1 MASPKP
7 LAGLEKIAP
16 YVGGESEITG
26 FERVIKLASNE
37 GAFGPSP
44 KALAA
49 LSAAAP
55 EYHRY
60 PDGDATKL
68 RRALATKH
76 GLNFDNIICGSGSDE
91 LISLLCRCYAGPG
104 DEILYSAHGFAMFPI
119 YGLTVGADVVAT
131 PEKDITID
139 VDALLEHAGDKTRI
153 VFIANPN
160 NPTGTYIP
168 ASEVERLRDGLRD
181 DILLVL
187 DGAYTEY
194 VDRTD
199 FSPGSDLVEGADNI
213 VMLRTF
219 SKIFGMGG
227 IRLGWGYAPDNVI
240 DILNRMRSPFNVSFP
255 ALAAG
260 LGAVT
265 DYDFVAMSQA
275 HNAKWLAW
283 TTNQLR
289 AIGLTVP
296 DSVCNFVLVRFPDD
310 QGQNSHTAE
319 AADAF
324 LKSKG
329 IIVRRMAGY
338 GLPDALRISIGLED
352 EMRIVVDTLKEF
364 ME

>member
-26 FERVIKLASNE
+26 VERVIKLASNE

-44 KALAA
+44 KALEA
-49 LSAAAP
+49 LSAAAS

-60 PDGDATKL
+60 PDGDATEL
-68 RRALATKH
+68 RRALAAKH

-91 LISLLCRCYAGPG
+91 LISLLCRSYAGPG

-139 VDALLEHAGDKTRI
+139 VDALLEHASDKTRI

-187 DGAYTEY
+187 DGAYTEF
-194 VDRTD
+194 VDRTEGKTGRRD
-199 FSPGSDLVEGADNI
+199 RPHVHSPEQATGRKEPHSFQPD
-213 VMLRTF
+213 
-219 SKIFGMGG
+219 
-227 IRLGWGYAPDNVI
+227 GW
-240 DILNRMRSPFNVSFP
+240 
-255 ALAAG
+255 
-260 LGAVT
+260 
-265 DYDFVAMSQA
+265 
-275 HNAKWLAW
+275 
-283 TTNQLR
+283 
-289 AIGLTVP
+289 
-296 DSVCNFVLVRFPDD
+296 
-310 QGQNSHTAE
+310 E
-319 AADAF
+319 AAKFYGPGDFQQAGCPAISCNVG
-324 LKSKG
+324 KPRH
-329 IIVRRMAGY
+329 RRQDRNSTLH
-338 GLPDALRISIGLED
+338 GLPARSKREP
-352 EMRIVVDTLKEF
+352 F
-364 ME
+364 